1 MALARMMAEEILQW
15 LREDMPHWDLTTDA
29 LGLEDVCAEAVVVA
43 KSRAVA
49 ACTAELARAL
59 RILGLD
65 VEAPKKPGELVE
77 PGDIVLRIRGPAGL
91 LLALERTILNLLI
104 YAFGVA
110 TQTRRMVDTARRV
123 APGVRVAAT
132 RKTPPGLRVCVK
144 RAFAAGGGDT
154 HRLGL
159 SDAIL
164 VKDNHVAL
172 VGDYGEALRRVLEQ
186 RSFMHRVEVEASTP
200 EEALTAARL
209 GVDAVLLD
217 NMSPD
222 EVRETILLLEREGVR
237 SRIVVEASGGITP
250 ENIAEYA
257 ATGVDVVSTSYPL
270 LYPARVDLSMR
281 MRRLDQC

>member
-1 MALARMMAEEILQW
+1 MALARIMAEDILQW
-15 LREDMPHWDLTTDA
+15 LREDMPYWDLTTDA
-29 LGLEDVCAEAVVVA
+29 LGLEDVCAEAVVIV

-65 VEAPKKPGELVE
+65 VEAPKKPGEPVE

-132 RKTPPGLRVCVK
+132 RKTPPGLRVCAK

-186 RSFMHRVEVEASTP
+186 RSFMHRVEAEASTP

-222 EVRETILLLEREGVR
+222 EVRETILLLEREGLR

-281 MRRLDQC
+281 MRRLDHC